1 MDPDTEADAEVEP
14 SGEELTVTL
23 CETLPEPLRVTST
36 EALPSSEAEGHA
48 DEEGEPEEVMPGLL
62 LVLGELLP
70 L

>member
-14 SGEELTVTL
+14 SGEELTVML
-23 CETLPEPLRVTST
+23 CETLPEPLRVAST

-48 DEEGEPEEVMPGLL
+48 DAEGEPEEVMPGLL

>member
-23 CETLPEPLRVTST
+23 CETLPEPLRVAST

-48 DEEGEPEEVMPGLL
+48 DAEGEPELEPRGLPLL
-62 LVLGELLP
+62 LCELL
-70 L
+70 LL